1 MLRLPSDAAFDS
13 HKVITTFGVVARA
26 LTRFARQPHNPVVPV
41 NEIEVIPE
49 PATPVARVAV
59 CPSWV
64 YYAALVLVIA
74 ATVMIRLHL
83 RNFPLERDEGEYAY
97 AGQLMLQGIPPYK
110 LAYNMKLPGTYAAY
124 AAIMAVFGQTP
135 SGIHDGLLILNV
147 LTIWF
152 VFLLGAR
159 LFGRLAGVTAAA
171 SYALLAMSPSVEGF
185 AGHASHFVVFFAV
198 AGMLLLLKAERA
210 AKASLLFA
218 SGLLFG
224 LAFLMKQPGIL
235 FAVFAAL
242 YLFLTE
248 ALNAVKAHRS
258 FRWKAMAESQ
268 GILGLGVTLPFL
280 LTCLLL
286 WRAGVFR
293 AFWFWTFTYARQYVG
308 IADMPAGWLHFKT
321 YVPVAIGPSWPLWAL
336 AGVGLSA
343 PWWNTKIRAQ
353 AIFLFPLLLCS
364 FLAVCPGLYF
374 REHYFV
380 LMLPALA
387 ILVGAA
393 VESVTQKLPSGM
405 ARMAPMGVFVALC
418 LLTLAPQWN
427 FLLRMPIDSACRAVY
442 GFNPFPEAIPIA
454 EYIKS
459 HSAPGSTLAV
469 LGSEP
474 EIYFYSGRHS
484 ATGFIYT
491 YELMEAQ
498 PYASQMQRD
507 MVREIEASRPEFIVI
522 VYVTTSWLAH
532 PESDRFIL
540 DWSTSYAHAHY
551 QLVGIAD
558 ILPQTQYRWG
568 ADVRGYQRRSTFG
581 VEIYK
586 KVR

>member
-1 MLRLPSDAAFDS
+1 
-13 HKVITTFGVVARA
+13 
-26 LTRFARQPHNPVVPV
+26 VPV
-41 NEIEVIPE
+41 NEIEVISAPAP
-49 PATPVARVAV
+49 PATRAPS
-59 CPSWV
+59 CPPWV
-64 YYAALVLVIA
+64 YYAALAVVIA
-74 ATVMIRLHL
+74 GAALIRFHL
-83 RNFPLERDEGEYAY
+83 RTFPLERDEGEYAY

-124 AAIMAVFGQTP
+124 AAVMSVFGETP
-135 SGIHDGLLILNV
+135 RGIHDGLLILNV
-147 LTIWF
+147 LTICF
-152 VFLLGAR
+152 IFLIGAQ
-159 LFGRLAGVTAAA
+159 LLGRLAGLTAAA
-171 SYALLAMSPSVEGF
+171 SYALLAISPSVEGF
-185 AGHASHFVVFFAV
+185 AAHASHFVVFFAV
-198 AGMLLLLKAERA
+198 AGLLVLLKAERSG
-210 AKASLLFA
+210 KASLLFA
-218 SGLLFG
+218 SGLLLG

-235 FAVFAAL
+235 FAMLAAL

-248 ALNAVKAHRS
+248 AANAVRARRS
-258 FRWKAMAESQ
+258 FRWKAMAKSQ
-268 GILGLGVTLPFL
+268 SILAVAVTIPFL
-280 LTCLLL
+280 STCLLL
-286 WRAGVFR
+286 WRAGVFKT
-293 AFWFWTFTYARQYVG
+293 FWFWTFTYARQYVG
-308 IADMPAGWLHFKT
+308 IADLSAGWLHFKT
-321 YVPVAIGPSWPLWAL
+321 YAPAAIGPSWPLWVL

-343 PWWNTKIRAQ
+343 LWWNKTIRAQ
-353 AIFLFPLLLCS
+353 AIFLCPLLLCS

-387 ILVGAA
+387 LLVGAA
-393 VESVTQKLPSGM
+393 VEAATQKLPIGI
-405 ARMAPMGVFVALC
+405 ARIAPAGIFVALC
-418 LLTLAPQWN
+418 LLALAPQWN
-427 FLLRMPIDSACRAVY
+427 FLARMPIETACRAVY

-474 EIYFYSGRHS
+474 EIYFYSDRHS

-532 PESDRFIL
+532 PNSDHFIL
-540 DWSTSYAHAHY
+540 GWSTAYAHAHY

-568 ADVRGYQRRSTFG
+568 ADEKGYQRRSTFG

-586 KVR
+586 KAG

>member
-1 MLRLPSDAAFDS
+1 
-13 HKVITTFGVVARA
+13 
-26 LTRFARQPHNPVVPV
+26 
-41 NEIEVIPE
+41 
-49 PATPVARVAV
+49 
-59 CPSWV
+59 
-64 YYAALVLVIA
+64 
-74 ATVMIRLHL
+74 MIRLHL

-110 LAYNMKLPGTYAAY
+110 LAYNMKLPGTYAVY

-135 SGIHDGLLILNV
+135 RGIHDGLLIVNV

-159 LFGRLAGVTAAA
+159 LFGRLAGVAAAA

-185 AGHASHFVVFFAV
+185 AAHSSHFVVFFAV
-198 AGMLLLLKAERA
+198 AGLLVLLKAERA
-210 AKASLLFA
+210 NKAWLLFA

-248 ALNAVKAHRS
+248 VLNSVKAQRS
-258 FRWKAMAESQ
+258 FRWKEMAKSQ
-268 GILGLGVTLPFL
+268 GILGLAVTIPFL
-280 LTCLLL
+280 LTWLLL
-286 WRAGVFR
+286 WRAGVLK

-308 IADMPAGWLHFKT
+308 IADLSAGWLHFKT
-321 YVPVAIGPSWPLWAL
+321 YVPGAIGPSWPLWAL
-336 AGVGLSA
+336 AGAGFSA
-343 PWWNTKIRAQ
+343 LWWNRKIRAH
-353 AIFLFPLLLCS
+353 AIFLFPLLVCS
-364 FLAVCPGLYF
+364 FLAICPGLYF
-374 REHYFV
+374 REHYFI

-387 ILVGAA
+387 LLVGAA
-393 VESVTQKLPSGM
+393 VDSVTQKIPSGV
-405 ARMAPMGVFVALC
+405 ARIAPVGVFIALWS
-418 LLTLAPQWN
+418 LTLAPQWN
-427 FLLRMPIDSACRAVY
+427 FLVRMPVENACRAVY

-454 EYIKS
+454 EYIQS
-459 HSAPGSTLAV
+459 HSTPGSTVAV

-474 EIYFYSGRHS
+474 EIYFYSRRHS

-491 YELMEAQ
+491 YGLMEAQ

-507 MVREIEASRPEFIVI
+507 MAREIETSRPEFIVI

-532 PESDRFIL
+532 PESDRFIFN
-540 DWSTSYAHAHY
+540 WSTQYVRANY
-551 QLVGIAD
+551 QLVGITD

-568 ADVRGYQRRSTFG
+568 ADVKDYQRRSSFG

-586 KVR
+586 RTS